1 MLPKHPWAG
10 ESHHVLDLFASVP
23 LIAMDWAFRA
33 GWLIRTKPAMIQPQA
48 DVPHQ
53 ALTLS
58 TQRVAVLLA
67 TVDVDHGGNRFP
79 LAREAALRESIRGQ
93 GTHC

>member
-1 MLPKHPWAG
+1 MYR
-10 ESHHVLDLFASVP
+10 
-23 LIAMDWAFRA
+23 AFRA
-33 GWLIRTKPAMIQPQA
+33 GWLIRTKPAAIQSQA
-48 DVPHQ
+48 DVAHQ

-79 LAREAALRESIRGQ
+79 LAREAAMGESIRGQ
-93 GTHC
+93 GTDC